1 MIPTREIG
9 NALLTRIGEA
19 MIELGLVGPDGL
31 PLPLTLA
38 VWPFDVGAPS
48 MLSTA
53 PDDQVEEALLNLVMW
68 HMRRRRQYAVDGV
81 NDHRVEPRPR

>member
-1 MIPTREIG
+1 MIPTREVG
-9 NALLTRIGEA
+9 DELLLRIGEA

-38 VWPFDVGAPS
+38 VWPYDVGMPS

-53 PDDQVEEALLNLVMW
+53 PVDQVEEALLKLVVS
-68 HMRRRRQYAVDGV
+68 HMRKRRGDADDEAPEESHGGAR
-81 NDHRVEPRPR
+81 